1 MTKDPIRFA
10 ITGSGYIGAEFAR
23 IVDGLPNAEL
33 VAVHSGSGAG
43 ARRVADQL
51 GCEVAATLEE
61 LVARDDVDAVIV
73 ATPNNLHREPVT
85 LAARHGKHVF
95 CEKPF
100 ALSVADCD
108 AMLAACDDA
117 GVRLMLGHTMH
128 FFSGM
133 QRAKEWIDAGVIGRP
148 LVAHAER
155 TGWEE
160 PREQLSWKKQQDTS
174 GGHLFH
180 HIHEIDLLLWCI
192 GDVAAVRAVGGNLA
206 HQGEG
211 HGDEDDV
218 ILLTLEFADGAFG
231 TMQYGSGFRWGE
243 HHVKINGAEGAIL
256 IDVKT
261 ATLHLKRGDA
271 EPETFPLFDDP
282 ESQQSVHALFR
293 ATDGGSTYGVPTD
306 RPGAYVRRA
315 LTDEIACFVDVL
327 QGAPVAEGQQM
338 LFDGSAGRASV
349 QVAEAALRSLRTGQ
363 RVVLD
368 P

>member
-1 MTKDPIRFA
+1 MKDPIRFA

-23 IVDGLPNAEL
+23 IVDALPNAEL
-33 VAVHSGSGAG
+33 VAVHSGTGAG
-43 ARRVADQL
+43 ARRVADEL
-51 GCEVAATLEE
+51 GCEVAPTLGE

-85 LAARHGKHVF
+85 LAAHHGKHVF

-100 ALSVADCD
+100 ALSAADCD

-155 TGWEE
+155 TGWEA
-160 PREQLSWKKQQDTS
+160 PREQLSWKKQQEVS

-218 ILLTLEFADGAFG
+218 ILLTLEFTQRRVRDHAVRVRVPLGRTPREDQRLRGRHPHRRQGRHPPPQARRRR
-231 TMQYGSGFRWGE
+231 TR
-243 HHVKINGAEGAIL
+243 
-256 IDVKT
+256 DVP
-261 ATLHLKRGDA
+261 A
-271 EPETFPLFDDP
+271 
-282 ESQQSVHALFR
+282 
-293 ATDGGSTYGVPTD
+293 
-306 RPGAYVRRA
+306 VRRPREP
-315 LTDEIACFVDVL
+315 TVR
-327 QGAPVAEGQQM
+327 P
-338 LFDGSAGRASV
+338 RAV
-349 QVAEAALRSLRTGQ
+349 PCHRRRQHLRRS
-363 RVVLD
+363 D
-368 P
+368 